1 MEIVTTPETS
11 VWLVVSTERTE
22 VSSKGLVLT
31 VTKVLG
37 VMGSAVVSSP
47 SVVLLAVSEIST
59 VVSGVAGS
67 GTLAADEVSADVM
80 VLVRCDS
87 ALVESGKVD
96 ISGGDK
102 AFPPVGSRSM
112 SEVPRVVAVVI
123 ISIMLQ
129 LVNSVSVML

>member
-11 VWLVVSTERTE
+11 VWLIVSTERTE

-47 SVVLLAVSEIST
+47 SVVLLAVSGIST

-67 GTLAADEVSADVM
+67 GTLVADEVSADVM
-80 VLVRCDS
+80 VSVRCDS
-87 ALVESGKVD
+87 ASVESGKVD
-96 ISGGDK
+96 ISGGDR